1 MNKKLHQF
9 FTGMLVILLT
19 LFCLAP
25 ASTGAT
31 NEEMATVINLAG
43 KQRMLTQKMSKE
55 ALLIVM
61 GVDAP
66 KNRENLGKT
75 AALFDKTLKGLLNG
89 DSTLKLVKTEN
100 PDIVAQLNTV
110 SGLWK
115 EFHKSVK
122 SVLGE
127 DVSEPVLAKIASQN
141 LPLLKN
147 MNKAVGMFEKESGSK
162 LEAGLAVT
170 INLAG
175 KQRMLT
181 QKMTKE
187 MLLVAKGI
195 NADKNKANLKAT
207 VALFEKTLSGLLD
220 GDKKLGL
227 PGTKDAAIRDQL
239 AKVGKLWNDYKPVLD
254 NAVAGK
260 EISKADLEKAAKLNL
275 PLLKEMNNA
284 VTMYAK

>member
-1 MNKKLHQF
+1 MDKKLHQL

-19 LFCLAP
+19 IFCLAP
-25 ASTGAT
+25 ASMGAT
-31 NEEMATVINLAG
+31 KEEMSTVINLAG

-55 ALLIVM
+55 ALLIAM
-61 GVDAP
+61 GVDVP
-66 KNRENLGKT
+66 KNKENLGKT
-75 AALFDKTLKGLLNG
+75 AALFDKTLNGLLNG
-89 DSTLKLVKTEN
+89 DSDLKLVKTET
-100 PDIVAQLNTV
+100 PDIVKQLNTV
-110 SGLWK
+110 SDLWK

-122 SVLGE
+122 SVLGG

-147 MNKAVGMFEKESGSK
+147 MNKAVGMFEKEGGSK

-187 MLLVAKGI
+187 MLLVAKGV
-195 NADKNKANLKAT
+195 NADENRANLKKTAG
-207 VALFEKTLSGLLD
+207 LFEKTLKGLLD
-220 GDKKLGL
+220 GDKSLRL
-227 PGTKDAAIRDQL
+227 PGTKDSAIRDQL
-239 AKVGKLWNDYKPVLD
+239 ATVGKLWNDYKPVLD
-254 NAVAGK
+254 NAATGK

-275 PLLKEMNNA
+275 PLLKEMNHA
-284 VTMYAK
+284 VTMFAK